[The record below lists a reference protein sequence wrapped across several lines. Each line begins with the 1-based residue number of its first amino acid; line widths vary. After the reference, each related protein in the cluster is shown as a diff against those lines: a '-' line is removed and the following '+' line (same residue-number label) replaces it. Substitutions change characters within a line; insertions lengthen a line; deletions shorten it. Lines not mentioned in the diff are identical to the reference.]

1 MRRFGRRHSI
11 VLAVGLVVLSTGSPR
26 DAEGLTLDALASGG
40 IVTTGVLTFSNFEI
54 AIGGDLPSSLDEYP
68 VQVLDDGFRL
78 SGPLSALFGAS
89 GTLLLSYDVSSSDP
103 GGILG
108 VTLFADGIVVGD
120 GAQAYVAESLFAE
133 DDTPLGS
140 LFVYAAT
147 GVGSEVIDA
156 LVLGGAPSLHVVKS
170 VSVRSGTF
178 AAVPFVDQRFL
189 VVPEPLSLLLVLG
202 GLAGLARAGRRPG
215 EA

>member
-11 VLAVGLVVLSTGSPR
+11 VLAVGLVVLSAGSPP
-26 DAEGLTLDALASGG
+26 DAEGLTLDALVSGG
-40 IVTTGVLTFSNFEI
+40 IITTGVLTFSNFDV
-54 AIGGDLPSSLDEYP
+54 AIGGDLSDSLDAYP

-89 GTLLLSYDVSSSDP
+89 GSLLLSYDVSTSDP

-108 VTLFADGIVVGD
+108 AHLFAAAIVVD
-120 GAQAYVAESLFAE
+120 PGAAAYVADSIFAA

-147 GVGSEVIDA
+147 GVGSQVLDA
-156 LVLGGAPSLHVVKS
+156 IVLGGATSLHVVKS
-170 VSVRSGTF
+170 VNVKGGTF

-189 VVPEPLSLLLVLG
+189 AVPEPLTLFLMLG
-202 GLAGLARAGRRPG
+202 GLAGLARAGRRPR